1 MFLSFSASGTPMI
14 SSTHPTAAIPR
25 CALAIFALCAL
36 LVVGCSGS
44 KERGDVPN
52 GGDSGGGGLGM
63 TAEQCMENKA
73 AFENASLGANA
84 PDSHGY
90 RIQPGDQ
97 LAIDFY
103 LNSEFNDNV
112 TVQPDGRIVMR
123 MVGPMQAAGM
133 SPGQLA
139 NQINEAYSK
148 ELKNPGATVHVQN
161 MPSRQVFV
169 EGQVSHPGSFVLEPG
184 MTALQA
190 VADAGGL
197 TDEAKPSSVVLI
209 RRDACGRA
217 EGSKLDL
224 ASATEDPTNG
234 EDVLLM
240 PHDTLIVPRS
250 KIANVDLFVQ
260 QYIRGVLPVQ
270 PYLAPPIP

>member
-1 MFLSFSASGTPMI
+1 MTP
-14 SSTHPTAAIPR
+14 SNRSTAAISR
-25 CALAIFALCAL
+25 SSLLILALCAL
-36 LVVGCSGS
+36 LAIGCSSG

-52 GGDSGGGGLGM
+52 GGDSGGGGMGM
-63 TAEQCMENKA
+63 TADQCAENQA
-73 AFENASLGANA
+73 AFENASLSTTG
-84 PDSHGY
+84 PDSKGY
-90 RIQPGDQ
+90 RIQAGDQ

-112 TVQPDGRIVMR
+112 SVQPDGRIVMR
-123 MVGPMQAAGM
+123 MVGPMQAAGLT
-133 SPGQLA
+133 PGQLS

-148 ELKNPGATVHVQN
+148 ELKNPGATVHVQS

-169 EGQVSHPGSFVLEPG
+169 EGQVGHPGSFVLEPG

-217 EGSKLDL
+217 EGSRLDL
-224 ASATEDPTNG
+224 ASATDDPTGG

-250 KIANVDLFVQ
+250 RIANVDLFVQ

-270 PYLAPPIP
+270 PFITPPLP